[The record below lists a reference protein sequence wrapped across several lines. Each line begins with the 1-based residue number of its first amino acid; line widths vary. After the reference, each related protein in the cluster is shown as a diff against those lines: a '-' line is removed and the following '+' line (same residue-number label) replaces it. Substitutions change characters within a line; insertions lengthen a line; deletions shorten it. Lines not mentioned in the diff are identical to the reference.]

1 MEDHL
6 LSDTAENPSDRLE
19 PDVDQPKIEPERGEL
34 LGEFE
39 DSPEKESALSA
50 QFRKL
55 LHIFSGFRKRWFS
68 RGKGAAK
75 ATAGGAE
82 PAPGLMALPKDSTT
96 EGLALPIT
104 PAIPEEESR
113 QALVAEGEA
122 PPRVEPEGE
131 ADFASL
137 GLGVSPPEAAPPLI
151 AEDDQAISQFL
162 QTLEEGDAGE
172 QNEGGAAD
180 EDLFIQAFRSSPE
193 LEEDWQPPFTLDET
207 NRQGEVEHTAALTE
221 PSGDEMFPSEDIDF
235 SNIFIADR
243 EAGESQ
249 SSLTGL
255 DELGQEEAAQEQ
267 EPTFSVDE
275 YWISDQWR
283 RELAGEEVEPAD
295 LWQPLSPGESE
306 AAPWVEE
313 EAKEPPETEYG
324 EDVELLD
331 WSDLEQ
337 ADLDTEPDWIELRR
351 ELVGEPEVETKIG
364 VEQPSAAPAPA
375 ALAETVHKPT
385 LKELIASLTSAQ
397 RALLLSLLILDL
409 AIVAL
414 VSASYISAAVNRA
427 RAQNQPTS
435 SLVEPVVY
443 PVGIELTGGWY
454 FPLEKGYLQDGKW
467 EPKTAEWLVG
477 TEVRRVIAIPWSKQ
491 SEAVISTLEKGDVI
505 RLVMSNKENKN
516 YRVESVEHVQRSQ
529 VDVLTDTRPSLV
541 IILYQDRSDE
551 RWIVICQP

>member
-6 LSDTAENPSDRLE
+6 LSDTAENPPDRLE

-55 LHIFSGFRKRWFS
+55 LHIFSDIRKRWFS
-68 RGKGAAK
+68 SSKGVAK
-75 ATAGGAE
+75 ATAGSAE
-82 PAPGLMALPKDSTT
+82 PTPGLMALPKDTT
-96 EGLALPIT
+96 AEGLVLPIT

-113 QALVAEGEA
+113 QAMVAEGEA
-122 PPRVEPEGE
+122 SPRAEPEGE

-137 GLGVSPPEAAPPLI
+137 WVSPPEVALPLI

-172 QNEGGAAD
+172 QDEGETVD
-180 EDLFIQAFRSSPE
+180 EDLFIQAFRLSPE
-193 LEEDWQPPFTLDET
+193 LEEDWQPPFTLDEA
-207 NRQGEVEHTAALTE
+207 NRQGESGQAAPLIA
-221 PSGDEMFPSEDIDF
+221 PPDDELFPSEDIDF
-235 SNIFIADR
+235 PHIFIADR

-249 SSLTGL
+249 NSLTDF
-255 DELGQEEAAQEQ
+255 DELGQDEAAQEQ
-267 EPTFSVDE
+267 KPAFSADE

-283 RELAGEEVEPAD
+283 RELAGEEVESAD
-295 LWQPLSPGESE
+295 LWPPLSPGESE

-313 EAKEPPETEYG
+313 EAKEPPKTKYG
-324 EDVELLD
+324 GDVELLD

-351 ELVGEPEVETKIG
+351 ELVGEPEVEIKIG
-364 VEQPSAAPAPA
+364 GEQLSAAMVPA
-375 ALAETVHKPT
+375 APAETVHQPI
-385 LKELIASLTSAQ
+385 LKELVASLTSAQ
-397 RALLLSLLILDL
+397 RALLLSLLILDV

-435 SLVEPVVY
+435 SLVEAVVY

-454 FPLEKGYLQDGKW
+454 FPLEKGYLQNGKW

-516 YRVESVEHVQRSQ
+516 YRVESVEHVQRTQ